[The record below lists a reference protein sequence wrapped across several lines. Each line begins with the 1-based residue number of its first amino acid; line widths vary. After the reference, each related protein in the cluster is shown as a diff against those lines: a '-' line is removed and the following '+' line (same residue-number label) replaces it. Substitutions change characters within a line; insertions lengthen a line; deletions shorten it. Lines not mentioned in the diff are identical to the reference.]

1 MIKTIA
7 YNSGN
12 RIFQLDICI
21 AIYSDK
27 NVFADIICVGNNN
40 IHLSYNEKPTLP
52 QLLISQPVVITNIM
66 PRHNVGIDF
75 NSCELI
81 QTSKENSK
89 VPK

>member
-52 QLLISQPVVITNIM
+52 
-66 PRHNVGIDF
+66 
-75 NSCELI
+75 
-81 QTSKENSK
+81 
-89 VPK
+89 